1 MKEEKRE
8 VIIMTDNGT
17 VIVPSETKMS
27 IAEIADLFG
36 IYYQTAKRH
45 IRTIEK
51 SGIAGGD
58 YTMICTVDGQKIYP
72 EYYGLEMIIALAF
85 RVQSKNAE
93 MFRKSMTQRAKTSP
107 SRELIP
113 AISCLYKNFSLN

>member
-17 VIVPSETKMS
+17 VIVPGETKMS

-36 IYYQTAKRH
+36 IYYRTAKRH
-45 IRTIEK
+45 IRAIEK
-51 SGIAGGD
+51 AGIVRGD
-58 YTMICTVDGQKIYP
+58 DSMDCVVEGRNTYP

-85 RVQSKNAE
+85 RIQSRNAE
-93 MFRKSMTQRAKTSP
+93 VFRQRVLAKVGATD
-107 SRELIP
+107 SRIETLI
-113 AISCLYKNFSLN
+113 FSDHVFIN